1 MSLISLK
8 LKPTQIIMAP
18 DSSANNLP
26 WAKNWPGI
34 QGFSSSFPRSFPSMI
49 RRLGPQAL
57 KITLFKAEAKLIS
70 LTIAG
75 RYVCRWS
82 WIDENWQQSCNCQ
95 TGKSFCLHSYI
106 LVNQVDK
113 LLGKKF
119 QVPDFRKPNSV
130 MPKAALNQRQVPL
143 ARTRSIPIQTST
155 PTPFEPWKLTVEI
168 ERNYSDSQ
176 AAIRFYQDFDNDRRL
191 CVMQNLYNFSAQCYN
206 KRGISS
212 ELEALDARFLGWLF
226 EQVKPYHIYRSQE
239 KLLKITRKKLDEWL
253 NTWKDYPGRFIDRL
267 TGDAVLSH
275 CEFRAFIEPEINDK
289 KVRLHCLI
297 GPTREQAKAFHY
309 YLDKF
314 KDRET
319 IALGAGNI
327 PFNCP
332 VPMKVLLHCFKSS
345 KVPTIPLAQACKFLP
360 ELLQGHTE
368 VLSGDFVEQQGTK
381 QAPIK
386 ARLEQQSIIVTQ
398 EISSSNLQL
407 KNDKF
412 IVKGKLPNEQF
423 PGLKKTLQGE
433 DINADSFSIPLKAG
447 SLEGFLQKWP
457 SSGTLDPQLHQL
469 QQPQS
474 INKQFSIIE
483 NSDGTQRLEVHWD
496 ISGRSVSPRDLE
508 QAIHSSGSFFRSSDG
523 DWFNLDKE
531 QLQSQT
537 QLLEEFG
544 ISPAGSAR
552 IHPLNIARLPLD
564 DLPVSPN
571 SKDALQE
578 ILSRY
583 NNAKPKAPKVN
594 CDLRNYQV
602 EGYEF
607 LWSLGQSQCGALL
620 ADDMGLGKT
629 VQTLACLSHSQG
641 SSLIVCP
648 SSLLDNWQKE
658 ARKFTPH
665 LETHIIRGNLDK
677 RSEIYDEFDTKKGLF
692 IISYSLVRN
701 DLNTLKKLKFD
712 HIILD
717 EAQNIKNSDSQVS
730 RAIRQLNSKR
740 RIALSGTPIEN
751 SADDLWSIMEFLNP
765 GLNGSKEDFRSLCQG
780 DSASLVIKR
789 LRPFMLR
796 RTKKMAAPELPP
808 KTFIPLDIPMSDV
821 QSDLYQREMRQARQ
835 SLKAGNAMN
844 VLASLTRL
852 RQLSCHSAFGCPEE
866 YRPDPDLP
874 LSQRSPKS
882 AAFIEKAKDLMAEGH
897 SCLFFSQFTGILK
910 EIEKELHQE
919 NIPTHMI
926 TGETP
931 SQKRAA
937 IVDEFSDSPSA
948 SVFLLSLKAAGTG
961 LNLTR
966 ASYVFIFDPWWNPAA
981 ENQAIDRSHR
991 IGQENPVIIYRM
1003 ISSDSVEEKVA
1014 ALQAEKQKLFDQIIE
1029 QDEFTSSSKLQLSEL
1044 ASLLD

>member
-1 MSLISLK
+1 
-8 LKPTQIIMAP
+8 MASDTP
-18 DSSANNLP
+18 ANDDLP
-26 WAKNWPGI
+26 WAKDWPGI

-49 RRLGPQAL
+49 RRLGPAAL

-82 WIDENWQQSCNCQ
+82 WIDEQWKQSCTCQ
-95 TGKSFCLHSYI
+95 PGKSFCLHSYI

-119 QVPDFRKPNSV
+119 QVPDFRKKVSASPRPAQNRYQATLPQSNAGRPSPPAPV
-130 MPKAALNQRQVPL
+130 QLEK
-143 ARTRSIPIQTST
+143 
-155 PTPFEPWKLTVEI
+155 WKLTVEI

-176 AAIRFYQDFDNDRRL
+176 AAIRFYQDFDNDRKL

-206 KRGISS
+206 KRGIAS

-226 EQVKPYHIYRSQE
+226 EQVKPYRIYRSQE

-253 NTWKDYPGRFIDRL
+253 NTWKEYPGRFIDRL
-267 TGDAVLSH
+267 TGDAVLTH

-297 GPTREQAKAFHY
+297 GPNREQAKTFHHY
-309 YLDKF
+309 VGKF

-319 IALGAGNI
+319 LALGGGNI
-327 PFNCP
+327 PFRCP

-345 KVPTIPLAQACKFLP
+345 KVPTIPLDQACKFLP

-368 VLSGDFVEQQGTK
+368 VLSGEFVSQQG
-381 QAPIK
+381 QEEAPLK
-386 ARLEQQSIIVTQ
+386 ARLEQQRIIITQ
-398 EISSSNLQL
+398 EISSTKLQL
-407 KNDKF
+407 KNGKF
-412 IVKGKLPNEQF
+412 IVKGKLPNSHF
-423 PGLKKTLQGE
+423 PELKNKLKGE
-433 DINADSFSIPLKAG
+433 NINADEFSILLNQNKLEQFLAAWPLSAHLDH
-447 SLEGFLQKWP
+447 SLQK
-457 SSGTLDPQLHQL
+457 LRE
-469 QQPQS
+469 PQS
-474 INKQFSIIE
+474 IQKQFSIID
-483 NSDGTQRLEVHWD
+483 NSDGSQRLEVHWS
-496 ISGRSVSPRDLE
+496 ISGQSISSRDLE
-508 QAIHSSGSFFRSSDG
+508 HAAQSSGAFFRSSNG

-531 QLQSQT
+531 HLNSHT
-537 QLLEEFG
+537 QLLEEYG
-544 ISPAGSAR
+544 ISPAGSPR
-552 IHPLNIARLPLD
+552 IHPLNIAQLPLD

-571 SKDALQE
+571 SKDALQS
-578 ILSRY
+578 IIQRY
-583 NNAKPKAPKVN
+583 QSSEALPPKVN
-594 CDLRNYQV
+594 CDLRKYQL
-602 EGYEF
+602 EGYQF
-607 LWSLGQSQCGALL
+607 LSSLAQNQCGALL

-629 VQTLACLSHSQG
+629 VQTLASMSHSQAAN
-641 SSLIVCP
+641 LIVCP

-658 ARKFTPH
+658 AQKFTPH

-677 RSEIYDEFDTKKGLF
+677 RSEVYENFEQKKGLF

-701 DLNTLKKLKFD
+701 DLNTLKKLKFE
-712 HIILD
+712 HIVLD
-717 EAQNIKNSDSQVS
+717 EAQQIKNSESQVS
-730 RAIRQLNSKR
+730 RAVRQLKSKR

-765 GLNGSKEDFRSLCQG
+765 GLNGSKEDFRLLCQG

-789 LRPFMLR
+789 LKPFMLR

-808 KTFIPLDIPMSDV
+808 KTFIPLDIPMSEV
-821 QSDLYQREMRQARQ
+821 QVDLYQREMRQARQ

-866 YRPDPDLP
+866 YHPDPELP
-874 LSQRSPKS
+874 LAQRSPKA

-910 EIEKELHQE
+910 EIEKELHSEQ
-919 NIPTHMI
+919 IKTHMI

-931 SQKRAA
+931 SQKRSK
-937 IVDEFSDSPSA
+937 IVDEFSESPDA

-991 IGQENPVIIYRM
+991 IGQDNPVIIYRM
-1003 ISSDSVEEKVA
+1003 ISADSVEEKVA
-1014 ALQAEKQKLFDQIIE
+1014 ALQAEKQKLFDEIIE
-1029 QDEFTSSSKLQLSEL
+1029 QDEFKSSSKLQMSDL
-1044 ASLLD
+1044 ASLLN